1 MIFDIWIE
9 EWSSKTKKMPRVCHL
24 FSGNND
30 KGYKA
35 FSLTKKLI
43 NRENGLWKDK
53 ELISIDSD
61 YGAVKV
67 SKDDLLFFIKKIKED
82 EFSNEKN
89 KILKLDNNKKYAL
102 WICES

>member
-9 EWSSKTKKMPRVCHL
+9 EWSSKPKKMPRLCHL

-30 KGYKA
+30 TGHTA

-43 NRENGLWKDK
+43 NRHGGIWKDK
-53 ELISIDSD
+53 ELISIDSN

-82 EFSNEKN
+82 QFSNEKN
-89 KILKLDNNKKYAL
+89 KILELDSNKKYAL